1 MKQIIFL
8 LGLILALQIVW
19 IVNDRM
25 NQSESFDPRMGDVE
39 RSSDPYQ
46 GLNPRMG
53 RLGFKPQNIIKEY
66 TDLCSLYDRK
76 GYYPQSEGDCPD
88 SSFTYVANVAANV
101 PGSKN
106 RAPGCVQLKE
116 SPYCSIQ
123 PDGTY
128 RPNFTKLLYRVSP

>member
-8 LGLILALQIVW
+8 LGIIIALQLLW
-19 IVNDRM
+19 IANQSST
-25 NQSESFDPRMGDVE
+25 QSESFDSLLR
-39 RSSDPYQ
+39 Q
-46 GLNPRMG
+46 TN
-53 RLGFKPQNIIKEY
+53 FKSQNVINEY

-76 GYYPQSEGDCPD
+76 GFYPQSQGECPD

-101 PGSKN
+101 PGSN
-106 RAPGCVQLKE
+106 NHAPGCVQLKE

-128 RPNFTKLLYRVSP
+128 RPNFVKLLYRVSP

>member
-8 LGLILALQIVW
+8 LGVIISLQIVW
-19 IVNDRM
+19 IINDRWG
-25 NQSESFDPRMGDVE
+25 QSESY
-39 RSSDPYQ
+39 DPYQ
-46 GLNPRMG
+46 GLNPKMG
-53 RLGFKPQNIIKEY
+53 RLGFKPQNVIKEY
-66 TDLCSLYDRK
+66 NHLCSLYDRK
-76 GYYPQSEGDCPD
+76 GFYPQSEGDCPD

-128 RPNFTKLLYRVSP
+128 RPNLVKLLYRVSP

>member
-8 LGLILALQIVW
+8 LGLIISLQIVW
-19 IVNDRM
+19 IINDRWG
-25 NQSESFDPRMGDVE
+25 QSESF
-39 RSSDPYQ
+39 DPYQ
-46 GLNPRMG
+46 GLNPKIG
-53 RLGFKPQNIIKEY
+53 RLGFKPQNVIQEY
-66 TDLCSLYDRK
+66 NHLCSLYDHK
-76 GYYPQSEGDCPD
+76 GFYPQREGDCPD

-128 RPNFTKLLYRVSP
+128 RPNLVKLLYRVSP

>member
-8 LGLILALQIVW
+8 LGLIISLQILW
-19 IVNDRM
+19 IANDAWG
-25 NQSESFDPRMGDVE
+25 QSESFDPLRGKSDL
-39 RSSDPYQ
+39 SPDPYQ
-46 GLNPRMG
+46 GLNPKMG
-53 RLGFKPQNIIKEY
+53 RLGFKPQNVIQEY
-66 TDLCSLYDRK
+66 NHLCSLYDRK
-76 GYYPQSEGDCPD
+76 GFYPQSEGDCPD

-101 PGSKN
+101 PRSKN

-128 RPNFTKLLYRVSP
+128 RPNLVKLLYRVSP

>member
-8 LGLILALQIVW
+8 LGLIISLQIVW
-19 IVNDRM
+19 IINDRWG
-25 NQSESFDPRMGDVE
+25 QSESF
-39 RSSDPYQ
+39 DPYQ
-46 GLNPRMG
+46 GLNPKMG
-53 RLGFKPQNIIKEY
+53 RLGFKPQNVIQEY
-66 TDLCSLYDRK
+66 NHLCSLYDRK
-76 GYYPQSEGDCPD
+76 GFYPQSEGDCPD

-128 RPNFTKLLYRVSP
+128 RPNWVKLLYRVSP

>member
-8 LGLILALQIVW
+8 LGLIISLQIVW
-19 IVNDRM
+19 IINDRWG
-25 NQSESFDPRMGDVE
+25 QSESF
-39 RSSDPYQ
+39 DPYQ
-46 GLNPRMG
+46 GLNPKMG
-53 RLGFKPQNIIKEY
+53 RLGFNPQNVIQEY
-66 TDLCSLYDRK
+66 NHLCSLYDRK
-76 GYYPQSEGDCPD
+76 GFYPQSEGECPD

-128 RPNFTKLLYRVSP
+128 RPNLVKLLYRVSP

>member
-8 LGLILALQIVW
+8 LGLVVALQIVW

-25 NQSESFDPRMGDVE
+25 NQSESFN
-39 RSSDPYQ
+39 PYQ
-46 GLNPRMG
+46 GLNPHMG
-53 RLGFKPQNIIKEY
+53 RLGFKPQNVIQEY
-66 TDLCSLYDRK
+66 EKLCSVYNRK
-76 GYYPQSEGDCPD
+76 GYYPQSEGECPD

-128 RPNFTKLLYRVSP
+128 RPNLVKLLYRVSP